1 MEIVKRYTRYDFMFV
16 CFPKSKT
23 QMNGKPNQKRLTK
36 KKDIKSH
43 LFDSKTIVTLFD
55 V

>member
-23 QMNGKPNQKRLTK
+23 QMNGKTKSKKVDK
-36 KKDIKSH
+36 KKRY
-43 LFDSKTIVTLFD
+43 
-55 V
+55 